1 MSVVNAADAL
11 ANARSLDNAVNTQDR
26 LVDEDAQLRQH
37 GFPQFLI
44 YALRSVG
51 MDFPSIDRLPA
62 PYSSAQARLGSGHSI
77 PEVYWQQLRG
87 LGVPSQALPSS
98 FREDAAPS
106 HLSQREADFNNYA
119 ILHQN
124 YSPASVPPSTF
135 DHRYSFSQRFG
146 SPVRPLVLSMP
157 SR

>member
-1 MSVVNAADAL
+1 MSIVNAADAL

-51 MDFPSIDRLPA
+51 MDFPSINRLPA
-62 PYSSAQARLGSGHSI
+62 PYSSAQARLGNSHSV

-98 FREDAAPS
+98 FREDAEPS
-106 HLSQREADFNNYA
+106 RLSRREVDFNNYA
-119 ILHQN
+119 ILH
-124 YSPASVPPSTF
+124 
-135 DHRYSFSQRFG
+135 
-146 SPVRPLVLSMP
+146 
-157 SR
+157 

>member
-1 MSVVNAADAL
+1 MSIVNAAGAL

-26 LVDEDAQLRQH
+26 LVDEDALLRQH

-62 PYSSAQARLGSGHSI
+62 PYSSAQARLGSSHSI

-87 LGVPSQALPSS
+87 LGVPS
-98 FREDAAPS
+98 
-106 HLSQREADFNNYA
+106 
-119 ILHQN
+119 
-124 YSPASVPPSTF
+124 
-135 DHRYSFSQRFG
+135 
-146 SPVRPLVLSMP
+146 
-157 SR
+157 